1 MVMAI
6 IEVVVILFVVVV
18 KINVRFLLWLVRS
31 TLIGVFGSIVIR
43 GW

>member
-18 KINVRFLLWLVRS
+18 KINVRFLLWLVKS
-31 TLIGVFGSIVIR
+31 TLIGVFGSIMIR